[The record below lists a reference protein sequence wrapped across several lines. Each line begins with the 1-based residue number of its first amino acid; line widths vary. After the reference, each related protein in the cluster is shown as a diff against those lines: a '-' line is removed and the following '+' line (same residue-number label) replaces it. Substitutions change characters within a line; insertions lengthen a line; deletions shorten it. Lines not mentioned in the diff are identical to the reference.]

1 MIFFFSVTS
10 QNNVLPTGISDLA
23 NVTLIELDS
32 KLELFSYLQWE
43 IDSFIKIERK
53 NLERQPIEVIDK
65 FIVNEVFSKV
75 DKDIYPVIAKQLTG
89 IYGR

>member
-1 MIFFFSVTS
+1 MIFFFSVIS
-10 QNNVLPTGISDLA
+10 QSNVLPTGISDLA

-75 DKDIYPVIAKQLTG
+75 DKDVYPVIAKQLTG